1 MTLHYH
7 DPASIAQSSWLV
19 WMQHTW
25 CEGSSYHCTSS
36 GTECYGMPGHQRHQ
50 IAFLWDLFIISPF
63 PVPWA
68 ASWDV
73 GTHQISQRPEW
84 RPQTVI
90 MLIWGGMRWPRY
102 KSSAAWGTVERVWSG
117 IRAVTDPSEAICETH
132 FPKNWCSGAKDPSS
146 QTCEQSWNPAAGSL
160 SVGACLSLSL
170 FCLALIIT
178 PCLQDHC
185 PPVKLDWKWADGLM
199 VSGVGKW
206 HAYAPF

>member
-1 MTLHYH
+1 
-7 DPASIAQSSWLV
+7 
-19 WMQHTW
+19 
-25 CEGSSYHCTSS
+25 
-36 GTECYGMPGHQRHQ
+36 MPGHQRHQ
-50 IAFLWDLFIISPF
+50 NAFLWNLFIISPL

-73 GTHQISQRPEW
+73 GTRQISQRPEW

-90 MLIWGGMRWPRY
+90 MHIWGGMRWPRY

-170 FCLALIIT
+170 LPRPHHHTLSSRPLSSCQVRLKVSRWSDGVWGGEMTCI
-178 PCLQDHC
+178 C
-185 PPVKLDWKWADGLM
+185 PVLRKTSLK
-199 VSGVGKW
+199 
-206 HAYAPF
+206 